1 MKNQELTINWHI
13 TEACNYSCHY
23 CFAKWNKNGK
33 EILHSSDSIE
43 ALMRE
48 ITKLP
53 MLFNQYRGTD
63 FNSIRLNLVGGEPLL
78 YREQMIQ
85 IIRVARHHGFTLS
98 MVSNG
103 SLLDDEWCKII
114 ANNFQS
120 IGISIDS
127 IDTKT
132 NLSIGRHT
140 KNHVMSS
147 EKVLRNIEIVRK
159 QNPNIGIKINTVV
172 NQLNYQESLHSLI
185 EKINPYKWKIFKMLP
200 IVTDNLS
207 ITDDQFQLF
216 LENHRALSHLIY
228 SEDNDEMV
236 DSYVMIDSFGR
247 FFQNS
252 LQKCSGYQY
261 SQPIYLIGI
270 EAALQEIF
278 VDAQKY
284 QQRYFALHQKPAP
297 TKKVV

>member
-297 TKKVV
+297 TEKVV

>member
-33 EILHSSDSIE
+33 ELLHSSASIE

-48 ITKLP
+48 IVELP
-53 MLFNQYRGTD
+53 MLLNRYRGTD
-63 FNSIRLNLVGGEPLL
+63 FQSIRLNLVGGEPLL
-78 YREQMIQ
+78 YKEQVMQ
-85 IIRVARHHGFTLS
+85 IIRVARQHGFALS
-98 MVSNG
+98 MISNG

-114 ANNFQS
+114 AHDFQS

-127 IDTKT
+127 LDVET
-132 NLSIGRHT
+132 NLSIGRHA
-140 KNHVMSS
+140 KNYVMSS
-147 EKVLRNIEIVRK
+147 EKVLQNIEIIRK
-159 QNPNIGIKINTVV
+159 QNPNVGVKINTVI
-172 NQLNYQESLHSLI
+172 NRLNYRESLHSFI
-185 EKINPYKWKIFKMLP
+185 EKVNPYKWKIFKMLP

-228 SEDNDEMV
+228 SENNDEMV
-236 DSYVMIDSFGR
+236 DSYVMIDSYGR

-252 LQKCSGYQY
+252 LQKCEGYQY
-261 SQPIYLIGI
+261 SQSICLVGA
-270 EAALQEIF
+270 EAALQEVF
-278 VDAQKY
+278 VDARKY
-284 QQRYFALHQKPAP
+284 RKRYFTLHQKQANY
-297 TKKVV
+297 